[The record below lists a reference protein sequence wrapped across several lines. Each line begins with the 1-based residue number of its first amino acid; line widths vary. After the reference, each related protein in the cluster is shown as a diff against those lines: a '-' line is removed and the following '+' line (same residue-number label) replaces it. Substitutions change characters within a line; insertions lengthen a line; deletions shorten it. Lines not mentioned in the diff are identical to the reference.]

1 VPSTPVAGAAVAPVV
16 ALAVR
21 PASAPPASGRKSKK
35 AKHGATPLMDAST
48 VAMLGEA
55 TASSKSRHV
64 EQARHNK
71 RMEEI
76 NQQKINVERERMLA
90 VSWKA
95 KDDEMKYKVNMV
107 HRYAELK
114 QVGMDDEVILRFVP
128 ALQEFIEAKNPPST
142 PAEKESD

>member
-1 VPSTPVAGAAVAPVV
+1 MNELTDEAVGAPDDNDDAEVGAATSVPSTPVAEAAVAPAV
-16 ALAVR
+16 APAVR
-21 PASAPPASGRKSKK
+21 PASAPPTSGRKLKK
-35 AKHGATPLMDAST
+35 PKRGAAPLMDAST

-76 NQQKINVERERMLA
+76 NQQKINVERERMMA

-107 HRYAELK
+107 HRYSELK
-114 QVGMDDEVILRFVP
+114 
-128 ALQEFIEAKNPPST
+128 
-142 PAEKESD
+142 

>member
-1 VPSTPVAGAAVAPVV
+1 MA
-16 ALAVR
+16 
-21 PASAPPASGRKSKK
+21 
-35 AKHGATPLMDAST
+35 AST
-48 VAMLGEA
+48 VAMLAEA

-76 NQQKINVERERMLA
+76 NQQKINIERERMLA

-107 HRYAELK
+107 HRYSELK
-114 QVGMDDEVILRFVP
+114 QVGMDDEAMLWFVP
-128 ALQEFIEAKNPPST
+128 ALREFIEAKNPPAASQD
-142 PAEKESD
+142 E